1 MIDMSFLFLGKYVA
15 EIVAVCALGLT
26 LYQAYLLRQ
35 HNRLTVRPHLVSFSR
50 RNKTP
55 GQRVLVYSLLNNG
68 VGPAFIK
75 SFRILLDGQLVT
87 DLDKALGEA
96 LSGLQYNHSITRLGD
111 EYAMVAGEAKD
122 ILVLALPRS
131 NGEAFVQI
139 DATLSRFDLVVE
151 YESAYKESRVL
162 DTRIYKKEQL

>member
-1 MIDMSFLFLGKYVA
+1 
-15 EIVAVCALGLT
+15 
-26 LYQAYLLRQ
+26 
-35 HNRLTVRPHLVSFSR
+35 
-50 RNKTP
+50 
-55 GQRVLVYSLLNNG
+55 
-68 VGPAFIK
+68 
-75 SFRILLDGQLVT
+75 LDGQLVT